1 MSMEAHEVI
10 ISPDVT
16 EKSMKMLEKENKLVF
31 VVNRRANKKQVK
43 EAVEE
48 LYEVK
53 VEEVN
58 TSINPKG
65 VKKAYVRL
73 APEYRAEEVATRIGI
88 F

>member
-1 MSMEAHEVI
+1 MNPHEII

-16 EKSMKMLEKENKLVF
+16 EKSMKMLENENKLVF
-31 VVNRRANKKQVK
+31 IVRREANKKQVK
-43 EAVEE
+43 EAVEK

-73 APEYRAEEVATRIGI
+73 APEYRADEVATRIGI

>member
-1 MSMEAHEVI
+1 MDPHEVI
-10 ISPDVT
+10 IYPDVK
-16 EKSMKMLEKENKLVF
+16 EKSMKMIEKENKLVF
-31 VVNRRANKKQVK
+31 VVRREANKEQVK
-43 EAVEE
+43 DAVEK

-58 TSINPKG
+58 TSITPRGIKR
-65 VKKAYVRL
+65 AYVKL

>member
-1 MSMEAHEVI
+1 MNPHEII

-31 VVNRRANKKQVK
+31 IVRREANKRQVK
-43 EAVEE
+43 EAVER

-65 VKKAYVRL
+65 IKKAYVRL
-73 APEYRAEEVATRIGI
+73 APEYRADEVATRIGI

>member
-1 MSMEAHEVI
+1 MDPHEVI
-10 ISPDVT
+10 IYPDVK
-16 EKSMKMLEKENKLVF
+16 EKSMKMIEKENKLVF
-31 VVNRRANKKQVK
+31 VVRREANKGQVK
-43 EAVEE
+43 DAVEK

-58 TSINPKG
+58 TSITPRGIKR
-65 VKKAYVRL
+65 AYVRL

>member
-1 MSMEAHEVI
+1 MNPHEII

-16 EKSMKMLEKENKLVF
+16 EKSMKMLENENKLVF
-31 VVNRRANKKQVK
+31 VVRRDANKKQVK
-43 EAVEE
+43 EAVEK

-73 APEYRAEEVATRIGI
+73 APEYRADEVATRIGI